1 MRRGAAR
8 PNLRCW
14 SHRHELLVALPTMS
28 GMRAYSAVRANRQRR
43 PSGERRLTELISI
56 ARSLTL
62 WKIGVFSFQ
71 LTAQI
76 LQRKSYSAVTVW
88 MIERRLAQIF
98 MGSLLGFTA
107 TAITVLAIGSLL
119 FAQAVT
125 RYGIAGAADQ
135 LTHQVLLGAAAHALV
150 LGIVLLTVSTQVFLD
165 CSTKQ
170 ISGEN
175 RTLSALGLQPS
186 AVTFIP
192 WCVAAVLA
200 SIAYLVLFQFFA
212 LMVGLLMSLV
222 HGSLMAGGGQLL
234 LSALS
239 KWHPSDAIHLITQ
252 LCAEVFFA
260 TAIPMAFAHLLR
272 HGGNLQAISL
282 ARALG
287 SLRLMNTF
295 VLLTASFGFVT
306 WLLF

>member
-1 MRRGAAR
+1 
-8 PNLRCW
+8 
-14 SHRHELLVALPTMS
+14 MS

-88 MIERRLAQIF
+88 MIKRRHAQIF

-119 FAQAVT
+119 F
-125 RYGIAGAADQ
+125 
-135 LTHQVLLGAAAHALV
+135 
-150 LGIVLLTVSTQVFLD
+150 IVLLTVSTQVFLD